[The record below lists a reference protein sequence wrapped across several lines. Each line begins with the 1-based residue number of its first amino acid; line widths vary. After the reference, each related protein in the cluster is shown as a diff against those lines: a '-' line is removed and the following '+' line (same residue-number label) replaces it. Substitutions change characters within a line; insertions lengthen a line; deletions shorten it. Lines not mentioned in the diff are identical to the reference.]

1 MPIVRGLE
9 QEYAGRVSFIWVN
22 ILMESS
28 IPLMEQYSFATTP
41 EFHLVNSQG
50 QVLAFWDEV
59 IAADDLRPALDQAL
73 DEQAAPETDPRQ
85 P

>member
-9 QEYAGRVSFIWVN
+9 KEYGGQVRFIWVN

-28 IPLMEQYSFATTP
+28 IPLMEQYGFATTP

-50 QVLAFWDEV
+50 QALAFWDEV
-59 IAADDLRPALDQAL
+59 TAADDLRPALDQAL
-73 DEQAAPETDPRQ
+73 DEQADPGTDPRQ